1 MKAIERTRRREA
13 VTQLRQLD
21 ERGLNRGSTGNLSM
35 RFEGGF
41 LITPTGMGADGLRP
55 EDLVWMD
62 AQGDTCVGLWEPSS
76 EWPFH
81 AAIYKIRP
89 EVQCVVHTHSV
100 HATAYSCLRREL
112 PAFHYMVAV
121 AGGDSVPCTPYHTF
135 GTEVLSL
142 AVAGALRERNACLLA
157 NHGLVAVGE
166 SGATATRIAIE
177 IEALCEM
184 YLKLLATG
192 QPVHLLDA
200 QQMAEVIDKFSRYG
214 KMARSQE
221 SPRPTQARKPRLA
234 AG

>member
-1 MKAIERTRRREA
+1 MKSLERVRRKEA
-13 VTQLRQLD
+13 VAQLRRLD
-21 ERGLNRGSTGNLSM
+21 ALGLNRGSTGNLSV

-41 LITPTGMGADGLRP
+41 LITPTGMGADGLKP
-55 EDLVWMD
+55 KDLVWMD

-81 AAIYKIRP
+81 AAIYKMRP

-121 AGGDSVPCTPYHTF
+121 AGGNSVPCAPYQTF
-135 GTEVLSL
+135 GTEALSL
-142 AVAGALRERNACLLA
+142 AVADALRERNACLLA
-157 NHGLVAVGE
+157 NHGLVAIGDTAVG
-166 SGATATRIAIE
+166 AARIAIE

-192 QPVHLLDA
+192 QSVHLLDA
-200 QQMAEVIDKFSRYG
+200 QQMAEVIDKFSHYG
-214 KMARSQE
+214 KTARSQE
-221 SPRPTQARKPRLA
+221 SPPPTQARKRRLA